1 MTTNYRWTHATAT
14 AIACGAVAYQTA
26 VIWESMTGVPIVHKL
41 GIPLATV
48 SAALLPVLAE
58 AAWRSGERAKGMLL
72 IAPVIA
78 LLSFVLPA
86 GVSRLGEAQ
95 QARVNTATTSAAEQA
110 RIRAD
115 LARADKLVAQ
125 AQEWV
130 ASECRSGAGTKCK
143 GVTYTLNQRQA
154 YQRELSGK
162 VETFTPVTT
171 PWLPSWHPALL
182 PIGLELAIV
191 TALFFGLGPLTRIQA
206 TTQTEAPAA
215 PVETPAP
222 KTVAITERDFRQE
235 PITEDEIDEIKRVLG
250 MEGLMNRELARRL
263 GVSEGQCS
271 KIVTAAVEAG
281 KLSKATDPANRRAV
295 IIKAA

>member
-14 AIACGAVAYQTA
+14 AIACGAIAYQTA

-41 GIPLATV
+41 GIPLATI

-58 AAWRSGERAKGMLL
+58 AAWRSGERAKGILL
-72 IAPVIA
+72 VAPVIA
-78 LLSFVLPA
+78 LLAFVLPA

-191 TALFFGLGPLTRIQA
+191 TALFFGLGPLTRVQA
-206 TTQTEAPAA
+206 TAPAEAPA
-215 PVETPAP
+215 P
-222 KTVAITERDFRQE
+222 KVVAITERDFRVE
-235 PITEDEIDEIKRVLG
+235 PITEEEIDEIKRVLG

-281 KLSKATDPANRRAV
+281 KLSKQTDPANKRAV

>member
-1 MTTNYRWTHATAT
+1 
-14 AIACGAVAYQTA
+14 
-26 VIWESMTGVPIVHKL
+26 MTGVPIVHKL

-72 IAPVIA
+72 VAPVIA
-78 LLSFVLPA
+78 LLAFVLPA

-110 RIRAD
+110 RIRSD

-125 AQEWV
+125 AQDWV

-171 PWLPSWHPALL
+171 PWLPSWHPARRHHQGSLNL
-182 PIGLELAIV
+182 TPMTKAARRV
-191 TALFFGLGPLTRIQA
+191 TAGPLSWSPRDGAESFPIMAPRSGDEAA
-206 TTQTEAPAA
+206 TAHPAA
-215 PVETPAP
+215 
-222 KTVAITERDFRQE
+222 
-235 PITEDEIDEIKRVLG
+235 
-250 MEGLMNRELARRL
+250 RR
-263 GVSEGQCS
+263 S
-271 KIVTAAVEAG
+271 
-281 KLSKATDPANRRAV
+281 PP
-295 IIKAA
+295 